1 MCRKEIMN
9 KRFIVLMTTL
19 VFSVI
24 FSISSFAYDVEING
38 IYYNL
43 ISKGNIAEVTNGDNK
58 YEGDIKIPS
67 SINVNEVEYTVKSIG
82 YGSFNSCYE
91 LISVTIPNSVTRIGD
106 YAFSDCSDLSSVIIP
121 NSVTSIGSDAFF
133 DCSALASI
141 IIPNSVTNIGNSTFY
156 GCSSLTS
163 ITIPNSVKSIEDCV
177 FQNCSS
183 LISVII
189 PNSVT
194 SIGSGAFFDCSALAS
209 IIIPNSVTIIRNYA
223 FYGCSNLTSIIIPNS
238 VTEINSKAFANCSN
252 LENIYCYAENL
263 FYIGDDIF
271 KDSYIEYATLHIPS
285 SSLSYYQTTEPWSGF
300 GTIKTLEGD
309 GINNVSMRD
318 INIQSSGGFINIYGL
333 NNNEK
338 VSFYD
343 IGGKSLGY
351 TIAINGTTSFAAQS
365 GSIVI
370 VKIGRKSIKI
380 VAQ

>member
-1 MCRKEIMN
+1 MN

-24 FSISSFAYDVEING
+24 FSISSFAYDVEVDG

-43 ISKGNIAEVTNGDNK
+43 ISKGNVAEVTKGDNK

-91 LISVTIPNSVTRIGD
+91 LISVTIPNSVTNIGES
-106 YAFSDCSDLSSVIIP
+106 AFSHCKSLTSVTIP

-133 DCSALASI
+133 NCKSLISI
-141 IIPNSVTNIGNSTFY
+141 IIPNSITIIENSTFC

-177 FQNCSS
+177 FQNCSN

-194 SIGSGAFFDCSALAS
+194 SIGSGAFFDCNALTS
-209 IIIPNSVTIIRNYA
+209 IIIPNSVTIIGNYA
-223 FYGCSNLTSIIIPNS
+223 FCGCSSLITITIPNS
-238 VTEINSKAFANCSN
+238 VTEIKSEVFAKCSK
-252 LENIYCYAENL
+252 LENVYCYAEKIPYLGN
-263 FYIGDDIF
+263 DIF
-271 KDSYIEYATLHIPS
+271 KDSYIEYATLHVPS
-285 SSLSYYQTTEPWSGF
+285 STISYYQTTEPWSEF

-309 GINNVSMRD
+309 GINNASIRD
-318 INIQSSGGFINIYGL
+318 INIQSSGGFINISGL

-351 TIAINGTTSFAAQS
+351 TIAINGTTSFVVQS

-370 VKIGRKSIKI
+370 VKIGSKSIKI
-380 VAQ
+380 VVK